1 MAESPGD
8 PGEVPVLCVA
18 ARENPAVQRKSLP
31 DRQQGATLLD
41 RRPREIL
48 ARRDIW
54 ATPVRPDMDWAGA
67 ACARGSLSL

>member
-8 PGEVPVLCVA
+8 PGEMPVSCVA

-48 ARRDIW
+48 ARRDI
-54 ATPVRPDMDWAGA
+54 
-67 ACARGSLSL
+67 